1 MLLPFFVLYGLFTL
15 APILCSILLS
25 LTDFNMLSTPHFV
38 WLDNY
43 RKLLLEDSVFP
54 TVVKNTLL
62 FALITGPLSYFLCL
76 IVAWL
81 VNELSPI
88 PRAAM
93 TFLFYAPRCV

>member
-54 TVVKNTLL
+54 R
-62 FALITGPLSYFLCL
+62 
-76 IVAWL
+76 W
-81 VNELSPI
+81 
-88 PRAAM
+88 
-93 TFLFYAPRCV
+93 